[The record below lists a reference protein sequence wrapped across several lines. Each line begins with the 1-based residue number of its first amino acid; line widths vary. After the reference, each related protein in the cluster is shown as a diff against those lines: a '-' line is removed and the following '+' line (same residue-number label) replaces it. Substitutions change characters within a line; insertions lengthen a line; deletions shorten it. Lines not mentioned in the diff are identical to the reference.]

1 MDLPNADIVWGKY
14 LVEHGFCRHLI
25 SDDGFGDYTVGDF
38 AEDNP
43 NGVYVLS
50 MPGQHVVT
58 IVDSVIYDTWDS
70 SNEVP
75 SYFFSKKS
83 SGDFPATYS

>member
-1 MDLPNADIVWGKY
+1 MRILCGGNILLNTGFAD
-14 LVEHGFCRHLI
+14 I

-70 SNEVP
+70 SNEGP